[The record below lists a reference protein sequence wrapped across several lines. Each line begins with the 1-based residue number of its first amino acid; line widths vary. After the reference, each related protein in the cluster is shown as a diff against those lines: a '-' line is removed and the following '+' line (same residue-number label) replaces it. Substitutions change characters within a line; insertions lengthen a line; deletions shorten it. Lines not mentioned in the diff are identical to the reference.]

1 MSGSEE
7 IKKRLK
13 ETFRNSPMPDFEE
26 ERNCKPSPLKPLEE
40 NFNSQQQTK
49 AIICPNCSGE
59 GKDMRN
65 GSKHCEYCDFW
76 W

>member
-1 MSGSEE
+1 MAGICKYCGFSGTNDQMSDHAGEMCQGDFQPDGIE
-7 IKKRLK
+7 QNL
-13 ETFRNSPMPDFEE
+13 NSP
-26 ERNCKPSPLKPLEE
+26 
-40 NFNSQQQTK
+40 QQTK